1 MKKISKS
8 TKIGLTLSLI
18 VGAIV
23 LLANIPFDKDSIIS
37 NSATVR
43 QNEGMSVKDFQTK
56 ISNKE
61 KLVLVYFNASWC
73 VPCIKLKPIIAE
85 LQDEVKAYCE
95 VLPLNVDDN
104 KLIAEYYEIN
114 SLPLFIIYKDGK
126 KLWENIGVLSK
137 SQLQSKI
144 SSLSK

>member
-23 LLANIPFDKDSIIS
+23 LLANIPFDKDTIIS

-73 VPCIKLKPIIAE
+73 VPCLKLKPIVSE
-85 LQDEVKAYCE
+85 LQDETKAYCE
-95 VLPLNVDDN
+95 VVQLNIDEN

-114 SLPLFIIYKDGK
+114 SLPMFIVYKDGK
-126 KLWENIGVLSK
+126 KLWENIGALSK

-144 SSLSK
+144 SSFSK